1 MAPNPNGPPGDRA
14 GVAEA
19 VAQVRAYHQGT
30 KHLPGRFAPGPGYM
44 DWANQPDPFRRFSGA
59 RIIELPLIPDDSTPP
74 YDALFRSN
82 EIPPRPL
89 SADSLGLFLELSLG
103 LTAWKEFQGTRWA
116 LRANPSSGNLHPTEG
131 YVILLPVAALS
142 DPGGVF
148 HYAPREHALE
158 QRCVLDPAAMDCL
171 AAGLP
176 AGAFLVGL
184 TSVHWREAWKYGE
197 RAFRYCQ
204 HDVGHALGAMCFSAA
219 ALGWRVALLSALSDA
234 EVAALLGLDRAGD
247 FTDAE
252 AEHPE
257 LIAALLTDPAVEAPR
272 GLPAGALAGLQACQW
287 AGTANRLSRER
298 FDWAAIGAVEK
309 AALKPQTKV
318 LPGPDFARSPEPRGR
333 PIRDIPRS
341 AALIR
346 QRRSAV
352 DMDGRTGLGRDTFFA
367 MLARTMPDRAQP
379 PWTAVDFPG
388 RIQLALFVHRI
399 DGLASGLYVLM
410 REEAR
415 LEAFRAACDD
425 HFAWKPVESSRLP
438 LYALTLGDYRRAAAD
453 ASCAQAIA
461 GDSAF
466 SLGMIADFARTL
478 DEDGAWAYRRLFW
491 ETGLIGQVLYL
502 EAEAAGV
509 SSTGMG
515 CYFDDLVH
523 QLLGLD
529 LADDSWQ
536 SLYHFTVG
544 GALVD
549 ERLTTLAAYGHLSSS
564 RFYQEHFDVSDE

>member
-1 MAPNPNGPPGDRA
+1 MASDPDRPPIDLS

-19 VAQVRAYHQGT
+19 AAQVRAYHQRT
-30 KHLPGRFAPGPGYM
+30 KHLPGRFAAGPGYM

-59 RIIELPLIPDDSTPP
+59 RIIGLPLVADDRTPP
-74 YDALFRSN
+74 YDALFRST

-89 SADSLGLFLELSLG
+89 SAESLGLFLELSLG
-103 LTAWKEFQGTRWA
+103 LTAWKELQGIRWA

-131 YVILLPVAALS
+131 YVILPPVASLS
-142 DPGGVF
+142 DAGGVY

-158 QRCVLDPAAMDCL
+158 QRCILDQAAMSKL

-176 AGAFLVGL
+176 AGGFLAGL

-197 RAFRYCQ
+197 RAYRYCQ
-204 HDVGHALGAMCFSAA
+204 HDVGHALGAMCFAAA
-219 ALGWRVALLSALSDA
+219 ALGWRLALLSAPSDA
-234 EVAALLGLDRAGD
+234 EVAGLLGLDRASD
-247 FTDAE
+247 FEGAE

-257 LIAALLTDPAVEAPR
+257 LIAVVLTDRAGEAPR
-272 GLPAGALAGLQACQW
+272 QLPADAVAGLQACRW

-298 FDWAAIGAVEK
+298 FDWAAIETVAK
-309 AALKPQTKV
+309 AALKPPTQA
-318 LPGPDFARSPEPRGR
+318 LPGADFTLKPKPRPSPK
-333 PIRDIPRS
+333 RDIPRS

-352 DMDGRTGLGRDTFFA
+352 DMDGRTGLGRHTFFA
-367 MLARTMPDRAQP
+367 MLARTMPDRPQP
-379 PWTAVDFPG
+379 PWTALDFPG
-388 RIQLALFVHRI
+388 RIQLCLFVHRI
-399 DGLASGLYVLM
+399 DGLSPGLYVLM
-410 REEAR
+410 RDAAR
-415 LEAFRAACDD
+415 LGAFRAACDD
-425 HFAWKPVESSRLP
+425 QFAWKRVESSRLP
-438 LYALTLGDYRRAAAD
+438 LYALKLGDYRQAATQ

-466 SLGMIADFARTL
+466 SLGMIADLARTL
-478 DEDGAWAYRRLFW
+478 DEDGPWAYRRLFW

-523 QLLGLD
+523 RLLGLD
-529 LADDSWQ
+529 LADHTWQ

-549 ERLTTLAAYGHLSSS
+549 QRLTTLPAYGHLPAG
-564 RFYQEHFDVSDE
+564 RKLP

>member
-1 MAPNPNGPPGDRA
+1 MAPDPNNPPGDRP

-30 KHLPGRFAPGPGYM
+30 KHLPGRFAAGPGYM

-59 RIIELPLIPDDSTPP
+59 PIIALPLVPDDRTPP
-74 YDALFRSN
+74 YDALFRSQ

-89 SADSLGLFLELSLG
+89 SAESLGLFLELALG
-103 LTAWKEFQGTRWA
+103 LTAWKELGGIRWA

-131 YVILLPVAALS
+131 YVILPPLAALS
-142 DPGGVF
+142 DSGGVY

-158 QRCVLDPAAMDCL
+158 ERCSLNQAAMGSL
-171 AAGLP
+171 VAGLP

-197 RAFRYCQ
+197 RAYRYCQ
-204 HDVGHALGAMCFSAA
+204 HDVGHALGAMCFAAA
-219 ALGWRVALLSALSDA
+219 ALGWRVALLSAPSDA
-234 EVAALLGLDRAGD
+234 EVSALLGLDRAGD
-247 FTDAE
+247 FKGAE

-257 LIAALLTDPAVEAPR
+257 LIAALLTDPAAEAPR
-272 GLPAGALAGLQACQW
+272 RLPEGALAGLDASRW

-298 FDWAAIGAVEK
+298 FDWAAIRAVEK
-309 AALKPQTKV
+309 AALKPRTKA
-318 LPGPDFARSPEPRGR
+318 LRRPDFARRPKPRPQ

-352 DMDGRTGLGRDTFFA
+352 DMDGRTGLGRQAFFS
-367 MLARTMPDRAQP
+367 MLRRTLPDRPRP

-388 RIQLALFVHRI
+388 RIHLALFVHRI
-399 DGLASGLYVLM
+399 DGLSPGLYVLI
-410 REEAR
+410 RDPAR
-415 LEAFRAACDD
+415 LEAFRAACDEQFD
-425 HFAWKPVESSRLP
+425 WRRVESSRLP
-438 LYALTLGDYRRAAAD
+438 LYALSLGDYRRAAAQ

-478 DEDGAWAYRRLFW
+478 EEDGAWAYRRLFW

-502 EAEAAGV
+502 EAEAAGL

-529 LADDSWQ
+529 LADDTWQ

-549 ERLTTLAAYGHLSSS
+549 ARLSTLPAYGHLP
-564 RFYQEHFDVSDE
+564 SDRESA

>member
-1 MAPNPNGPPGDRA
+1 MASNPDRPPIERP

-19 VAQVRAYHQGT
+19 VAQVRTYHQGT

-59 RIIELPLIPDDSTPP
+59 PIIELPLVPDDRTPP
-74 YDALFRSN
+74 YDALFRS
-82 EIPPRPL
+82 EDMPPRPL
-89 SADSLGLFLELSLG
+89 SAESLGLFLELALG
-103 LTAWKEFQGTRWA
+103 LTAWKELQGIRWA

-131 YVILLPVAALS
+131 YVILPPVASLS
-142 DPGGVF
+142 DSGGVF

-158 QRCVLDPAAMDCL
+158 QRCIVNQAATGTGT
-171 AAGLP
+171 AGLP
-176 AGAFLVGL
+176 AGVFLAGL

-197 RAFRYCQ
+197 RAYRYCQ

-234 EVAALLGLDRAGD
+234 EVAGLLGLDRAGD
-247 FTDAE
+247 FKGAE

-257 LIAALLTDPAVEAPR
+257 LIAAVLTDPANEAPR
-272 GLPAGALAGLQACQW
+272 RLPAGAVAGLQACRW
-287 AGTANRLSRER
+287 AGTANRLSGER

-309 AALKPQTKV
+309 AALKPRTQA
-318 LPGPDFARSPEPRGR
+318 LPWPDFTLSPKPLQR
-333 PIRDIPRS
+333 PLRDMPRS

-352 DMDGRTGLGRDTFFA
+352 DMDGRTGLGRDTFFS
-367 MLARTMPDRAQP
+367 MLARTLPDRPQP

-399 DGLASGLYVLM
+399 DGLSPGLYVLM
-410 REEAR
+410 RDPAR

-425 HFAWKPVESSRLP
+425 HFAWKRVKSSRLP
-438 LYALTLGDYRRAAAD
+438 LYALTLGDYRRAAAQ

-529 LADDSWQ
+529 LADDTWQ

-549 ERLTTLAAYGHLSSS
+549 ERLTTLPAYGHLPAG
-564 RFYQEHFDVSDE
+564 RNLA